1 MRGTY
6 NAAACIAL
14 LQQKQKQLAADGLC
28 RYPQRSDFSEDEV
41 VAIKA
46 HLGPWP
52 RALEAAGLKPVRD
65 ADGQR
70 AAQLKER
77 RIRQKLARR
86 QGQQN
91 KD

>member
-1 MRGTY
+1 MKAMCT
-6 NAAACIAL
+6 AADCILL
-14 LQQKQKQLAADGLC
+14 LQNKYRHLAEDGHT
-28 RYPQRSDFSEDEV
+28 RYPQRDDFSADEV

-86 QGQQN
+86 QGQQT

>member
-1 MRGTY
+1 MKGSYT
-6 NAAACIAL
+6 ATDCILL
-14 LQQKQKQLAADGLC
+14 LQDKHRELLATGHS
-28 RYPQRSDFSEDEV
+28 RYPQRDDFADDEV

-86 QGQQN
+86 QGQQT

>member
-1 MRGTY
+1 MYT
-6 NAAACIAL
+6 AADCILL
-14 LQQKQKQLAADGLC
+14 LQNKYRHLAEDGHT
-28 RYPQRSDFSEDEV
+28 RYPQRDDFSADEV

-52 RALEAAGLKPVRD
+52 RALEAAGLKPPRN
-65 ADGQR
+65 ADGVR
-70 AAQLKER
+70 AEQLRQR

-86 QGQQN
+86 QAKQN